1 MTTTQA
7 PPRRVLLVEDNAISR
22 TFMTTALQRVPV
34 EVDSADTFAAAL
46 ALGKT
51 QEYALWMFDAYL
63 PDGNGIELLHRLR
76 VHRPDTLAV
85 AHTAAPEP
93 EIRERLLAAG
103 FLDVLVKPLS
113 MASIQSLVK
122 KLVHGEAALIDD
134 ADTLPLWDDEA
145 STRALNGHR
154 SHVAMLRELF
164 LAELPQVTSRLETA
178 VRLGDVGDI
187 RAQLHKLRASCGFVG
202 AKRLAAVVDALQ
214 QEPTS
219 PLLHGRF
226 EQTAHET
233 LQQTPS
239 VRIESAVP

>member
-7 PPRRVLLVEDNAISR
+7 PSRRVLLVEDDAISR

-34 EVDSADTFAAAL
+34 DVDSADTFAAAL
-46 ALGKT
+46 ALGKA
-51 QEYALWMFDAYL
+51 QEYALWMFDAHL

-76 VHRPDTLAV
+76 AQRPDTVAI

-93 EIRERLLAAG
+93 EMRERLLAAG

-113 MASIQSLVK
+113 IASIQVLVK
-122 KLVHGEAALIDD
+122 KLVHGESALMDD
-134 ADTLPLWDDEA
+134 AGTQPLWDDEA
-145 STRALNGHR
+145 AARALNGHR
-154 SHVAMLRELF
+154 THVAMLRELF
-164 LAELPQVTSRLETA
+164 LAELPQVSTRLETA
-178 VRLGDVGDI
+178 VRIGDVGDI

-202 AKRLAAVVDALQ
+202 AKRLAAIVDALQ

-219 PLLHGRF
+219 PALHARF
-226 EQTAHET
+226 ENTARET

-239 VRIESAVP
+239 A

>member
-46 ALGKT
+46 ALAKT

-63 PDGNGIELLHRLR
+63 PDGNGIDLLRRLR
-76 VHRPDTLAV
+76 PHRPETLAV

-93 EIRERLLAAG
+93 EMRERLLAAG

-113 MASIQSLVK
+113 MASIQTLVK
-122 KLVHGEAALIDD
+122 RLVHGESALDGD
-134 ADTLPLWDDEA
+134 AGIEPLWDDEA
-145 STRALNGHR
+145 AARALNGHR
-154 SHVAMLRELF
+154 THVAMLRELF

-178 VRLGDVGDI
+178 VRLGDLGDI

-202 AKRLAAVVDALQ
+202 AKRLAAIVDALQ

-219 PLLHGRF
+219 PLLHDRF
-226 EQTAHET
+226 EHTARET
-233 LQQTPS
+233 LQQTPPTQ
-239 VRIESAVP
+239 IESAAP